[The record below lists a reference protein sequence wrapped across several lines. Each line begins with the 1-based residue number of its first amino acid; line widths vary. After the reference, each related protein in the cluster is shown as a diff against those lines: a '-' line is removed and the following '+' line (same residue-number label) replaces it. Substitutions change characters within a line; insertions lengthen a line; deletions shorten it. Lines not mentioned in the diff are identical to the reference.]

1 MSTKKHSISVVIPV
15 FNERKTI
22 RELVKRVKATPRE
35 KEIIIVDDCST
46 DGTRQIL
53 REFENDADIKV
64 LYQPKNHGK
73 GAALRRGFETATK
86 DVVIVQ
92 DADLEYDPNDY
103 EALLNPIDHG
113 RADVVYGSRFLYMEH
128 RVLYFRHMIGNKLI
142 TLLSNLC
149 TDLTLTDMETCY
161 KAFKREIIQNIEL
174 RSERFGFEPEVT
186 AKVARLG
193 CCVYEVPI
201 RYYGRSYSEG
211 KKITW
216 KDGVA
221 ALGHIIRYSLFDRTF
236 VKDKQA
242 IRNVLVSPPPDPDVG
257 VDTLEAFEDAHRY
270 NEWICER
277 ANDAIGERVLEVG
290 SGIGNI
296 VSEVLSRPHVKSLVA
311 TDLRATSLAVLRDRF
326 GHDERL
332 STEVWNAETPPP
344 HALLENKFDTV
355 ICSNVLEHICD
366 HERALKN
373 IREILKPGGRL
384 VLLVPCNPTIF
395 SGLDEELGHY
405 RRYTREELNRVLEVA
420 GFNVHSMISH
430 NLVGALGWW
439 WAGKVR
445 GRRTLRPNDTKN
457 FDKLVPLLKHI
468 DPFIT
473 KPFGGVSLI
482 AIASPGVEM
491 SSTTGTTP
499 SCDKD
504 TPSNKTQ
511 SLESYETHGRVDA

>member
-1 MSTKKHSISVVIPV
+1 MADKKSSLSIVIPV
-15 FNERKTI
+15 YNERKTI
-22 RELVKRVKATPRE
+22 REIVKRVKAAPRD
-35 KEIIIVDDCST
+35 KEIIIVDDYST

-53 REFENDADIKV
+53 REFETDPQIKV
-64 LYQPKNHGK
+64 FYHPKNIGK
-73 GAALRRGFETATK
+73 GAALRRGFQAATK

-103 EALLNPIDHG
+103 EALLNPIDQG

-128 RVLYFRHMIGNKLI
+128 RVLYFRHMIGNKVI
-142 TLLSNLC
+142 TLLSNLF

-161 KAFKREIIQNIEL
+161 KAFKREVIQNIEL

-201 RYYGRSYSEG
+201 RYYGRSYQEG

-221 ALGHIIRYSLFDRTF
+221 ALCHIVRYSLFDRDF

-257 VDTLEAFEDAHRY
+257 VDTLEAFEDAHKY
-270 NEWICER
+270 NAWICER

-296 VSEVLSRPHVKSLVA
+296 VSEVLSRPHVKSVVA
-311 TDLRATSLAVLRDRF
+311 TDLRASSLSVLRDRF
-326 GHDERL
+326 GHDQRL
-332 STEVWNAETPPP
+332 STEVWNAEDPAPQS
-344 HALLENKFDTV
+344 LIDNKVDTV

-373 IREILKPGGRL
+373 IREVLKPGGKII
-384 VLLVPCNPTIF
+384 LLVPCNPAIY

-405 RRYTREELNRVLEVA
+405 RRYTREELQRVLRVA
-420 GFNVHSMISH
+420 GFDVNNMISH

-439 WAGKVR
+439 WVGKIR

-457 FDKLVPLLKHI
+457 FDKLVPFLKHI
-468 DPFIT
+468 DPYMT

-482 AIASPGVEM
+482 AIASPRVE
-491 SSTTGTTP
+491 SSTSFNT
-499 SCDKD
+499 S
-504 TPSNKTQ
+504 SNDRTNVSADS
-511 SLESYETHGRVDA
+511 SLESYETNGRVDA

>member
-1 MSTKKHSISVVIPV
+1 MSEKQLSISIVIPV
-15 FNERKTI
+15 YNERKTI
-22 RELVKRVKATPRE
+22 REIVKRVKAAPRD
-35 KEIIIVDDCST
+35 KEIIIVDDCSK

-53 REFENDADIKV
+53 REFETDPQIKV
-64 LYQPKNHGK
+64 LYQPKNTGK
-73 GAALRRGFETATK
+73 GAALRLGFQNATK

-92 DADLEYDPNDY
+92 DADLEYDPKDY
-103 EALLNPIDHG
+103 ESLLHPIEQG

-161 KAFKREIIQNIEL
+161 KAFKREVIQNIEL

-221 ALGHIIRYSLFDRTF
+221 ALCHIIRYALFDRNF

-242 IRNVLVSPPPDPDVG
+242 IRKVLVSPPPDPDVG
-257 VDTLEAFEDAHRY
+257 VDTLEVFEDAHRY
-270 NEWICER
+270 NAWICER
-277 ANDAIGERVLEVG
+277 ANDSIGERVLEVG

-296 VSEVLSRPHVKSLVA
+296 VSEVLSRSNVKSLVA
-311 TDLRATSLAVLRDRF
+311 TDLRASSLAVLRDRF
-326 GHDERL
+326 GHDPRL
-332 STEVWNAETPPP
+332 TTEVWNAEDPAPEI
-344 HALLENKFDTV
+344 LLADKFDTV

-384 VLLVPCNPTIF
+384 VLLVPSNPTIY

-405 RRYTREELNRVLEVA
+405 RRYTREELMRVLGAA
-420 GFNVHSMISH
+420 GFEVHNMISH

-445 GRRTLRPNDTKN
+445 GRRTLRANDTKN

-468 DPFIT
+468 DPYIT

-482 AIASPGVEM
+482 AITSPKAECTTIIEG
-491 SSTTGTTP
+491 SSTLG
-499 SCDKD
+499 DGA
-504 TPSNKTQ
+504 Q
-511 SLESYETHGRVDA
+511 SEDALEQYNTEGRIDA